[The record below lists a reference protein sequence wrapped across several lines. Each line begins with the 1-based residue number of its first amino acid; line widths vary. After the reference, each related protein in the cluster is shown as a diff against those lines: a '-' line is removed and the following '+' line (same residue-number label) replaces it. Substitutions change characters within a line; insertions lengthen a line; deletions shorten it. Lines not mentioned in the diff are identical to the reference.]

1 MGMMLRFFASMNRGG
16 GDISME
22 IFDNIK
28 YIWKEI

>member
-1 MGMMLRFFASMNRGG
+1 MGMMLRFFASMNRG

>member
-1 MGMMLRFFASMNRGG
+1 MGMMLRFFASMNR